1 MARLRIGTSGWTY
14 KEWKDAFYRDVRA
27 ADWLAYYARTFD
39 AVEINASFYRAQRA
53 DALARWASTT
63 PQGFCFTAKGH
74 RATTHMKRLKGAPDD
89 VARQRAIFEPLG
101 RRLEVVV
108 WQLPRRFPVHLERLD
123 AFGDALRAWPEVRH
137 AVELRHPS
145 WHVPEVAQILERHGL
160 ANVLSDAPTF
170 PLWDAVTS
178 DLVYVRLHGHEEI
191 YVSAYD
197 DLALDRWAERC
208 RGWLAEG
215 RSVHVYFDND
225 AKGAAPADA
234 LHLKQRLEGA

>member
-14 KEWKDAFYRDVRA
+14 KQWKDDFYRGVRP
-27 ADWLAYYARTFD
+27 ADWLAHYARTFD

-53 DALARWASTT
+53 DALTRWAAST
-63 PQGFCFTAKGH
+63 PARFRFTAKGH

-89 VARQRAIFEPLG
+89 VARQRGIFGPLG
-101 RRLEVVV
+101 ERLEVVV
-108 WQLPRRFPVHLERLD
+108 WQLPRHFTINLERLD
-123 AFGDALRAWPEVRH
+123 AFGQALSAWPEARH

-145 WHVPEVAQILERHGL
+145 WHVAEVAAVLERHRL
-160 ANVLSDAPTF
+160 ANVLSDAPSF
-170 PLWDAVTS
+170 PLWDAVTT

-197 DLALDRWAERC
+197 DPALDGWAERC

-225 AKGAAPADA
+225 AKGAAPDDA
-234 LHLKQRLEGA
+234 ARLKRRLEAG